1 MKRLLLLVLL
11 AGCASTSTVLLQK
24 GKLREACERAKE
36 EEPDDPP
43 RFKSTMIELKRQADL
58 KVSLQA
64 LSPQEI
70 ETAFGANPKEDDGY
84 LIVRV
89 KTTTGIGE
97 ARVEMPWLRV
107 VGWKY
112 DRVKDDAAL
121 DLQINE
127 YLLGSWKG
135 RPEDPA
141 AAQLLNEFFPGV
153 GPDVA
158 RLFGMG
164 SRGIAELERGL
175 PDEKKPDFRAKL
187 AVVRRGQEAQRGA
200 EVKGTPALAKSYAAL
215 EALVKT
221 KRHASA
227 PSETFFLLKRSDL
240 PPDSPDEAHLDIDLR
255 LETCTIPI
263 SGRVLLEPNG
273 SPLER
278 VNLAFVGGA
287 KRLH

>member
-1 MKRLLLLVLL
+1 
-11 AGCASTSTVLLQK
+11 LQK
-24 GKLREACERAKE
+24 GRLREACERSKE
-36 EEPDDPP
+36 EEADEPS
-43 RFKSTMIELKRQADL
+43 RAKNTMIELKRQADL

-64 LSPQEI
+64 LSPQET
-70 ETAFGANPKEDDGY
+70 EAAFGANPKEDDGY
-84 LIVRV
+84 LVVRV
-89 KTTTGIGE
+89 KTVTPIGE
-97 ARVEMPWLRV
+97 ARPDMPWLRV

-112 DRVKDDAAL
+112 EAVKDDAAL

-141 AAQLLNEFFPGV
+141 AAKLLDEFFPGV

-187 AVVRRGQEAQRGA
+187 AVVRKSQEAQRGA
-200 EVKGTPALAKSYAAL
+200 EVKATPALAKSHGAL
-215 EALVKT
+215 AALVKSR
-221 KRHASA
+221 RHASA
-227 PSETFFLLKRSDL
+227 PAETFFLMKRSDA
-240 PPDSPDEAHLDIDLR
+240 PPDSPDEAHLDVDLR
-255 LETCTIPI
+255 VETCSIPV